1 MRYSALGGNVLV
13 RLLVAIIVAAVIL
26 WLVPLS
32 FAWVI
37 ALLAFLIIFFG
48 AGGL

>member
-1 MRYSALGGNVLV
+1 MFAGDLLV
-13 RLLVAIIVAAVIL
+13 RLLVAIVVAAVII

-32 FAWVI
+32 FAWLI

-48 AGGL
+48 ARGL